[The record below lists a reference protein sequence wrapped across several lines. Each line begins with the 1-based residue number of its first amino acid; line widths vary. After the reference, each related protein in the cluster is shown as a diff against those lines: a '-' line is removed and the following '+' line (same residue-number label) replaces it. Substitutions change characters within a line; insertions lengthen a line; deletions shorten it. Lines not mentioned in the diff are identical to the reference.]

1 MSYSKFGSI
10 VNSEVT
16 LDTVNEV
23 VTFAVNEN
31 NKRIKLTS
39 SGLDDVSSGYN
50 LIPENPL
57 SGPEMTLRSLVAGPG
72 IQLSTLG
79 AGDKLL
85 VTNTHGGSGASGNS
99 NTIHTGGT
107 LSSITFGFLF
117 NRGPSG
123 SIEPEFL
130 ALPREINLKG
140 VIDRTTTAPGVNW
153 RFNQIGFDCALTIA
167 PFALGQLSAGGAIQP
182 SWALGFAEYD
192 AGFGIF
198 PVDYLFRLTIAG
210 LPTVSKPV
218 ASHLNVQLGT
228 FPITAYHVHTV
239 SGTTGPPSSGGNHTH
254 TYASYSLEKE
264 MTTSLGVSIHSFNE
278 DTGTMVLYL
287 RNLSPNNLG
296 IINLLSILLTSTFTL
311 TWTADGAVDGP
322 LNPDTSGSILA
333 ANGITASSNVASR
346 TTALETANTDLT
358 TALSVE
364 SATRLQADNGIVSS
378 LQDFNV
384 RILDLNT
391 SKADLSYVNNQNT
404 IQNNNTTTLLAG
416 KANLAGATF
425 TGPVVLTGTVSGT
438 GFTTAIAVK
447 ADTTYVD
454 TKNNAQDATI
464 ATKANSHDA
473 NFTGITTGINADMV
487 GAYSI
492 LQTYSRYDVDTK
504 NATQDATI
512 AAKANSADVYLK
524 TQTYS
529 QAEADAKFALA
540 GSGGTD
546 LTNYYTKTE
555 TNNLLTTKANSSDL
569 NNYYTKAQIDS
580 TLSTTFNFATVI
592 GWADNS
598 GTRVQLPCSVTRV
611 GNQVQLVVPSFS
623 VNVGNVSRT
632 VLASSSDTTNFPGS
646 VAGIPS
652 TYRPTF
658 DTIVGTCIM
667 TANAARTIGY
677 LLIRSATGILEF
689 YRDQSGQQWNTGTT
703 GIGLFARTSSFTW
716 FSGS

>member
-10 VNSEVT
+10 ENSEVT
-16 LDTVNEV
+16 LATVNEV

-31 NKRIKLTS
+31 NKRIKLMS
-39 SGLDDVSSGYN
+39 DGWDDPERGFN
-50 LIPENPL
+50 LISTNPFP
-57 SGPEMTLRSLVAGPG
+57 GPEMTLRTLVPG
-72 IQLSTLG
+72 DGIEISTINEGQDLRI
-79 AGDKLL
+79 
-85 VTNTHGGSGASGNS
+85 TNTGSSGNS
-99 NTIHTGGT
+99 NTIHVSGT
-107 LSSITFGFLF
+107 LSTITFGFLF

-130 ALPREINLKG
+130 ALPRDINLEG
-140 VIDRTTTAPGVNW
+140 VINRTTTTPGVNW

-167 PFALGQLSAGGAIQP
+167 PFALGQLSAGGTIQP

-296 IINLLSILLTSTFTL
+296 IINLLSILLTSTFSL
-311 TWTADGAVDGP
+311 TWTAVGAVDGS
-322 LNPDTSGSILA
+322 LNPDASGTILA
-333 ANGITASSNVASR
+333 ANG
-346 TTALETANTDLT
+346 LTANTAITDRVSTLET
-358 TALSVE
+358 KLEAKVDTALF
-364 SATRLQADNGIVSS
+364 NGV
-378 LQDFNV
+378 
-384 RILDLNT
+384 
-391 SKADLSYVNNQNT
+391 
-404 IQNNNTTTLLAG
+404 
-416 KANLAGATF
+416 
-425 TGPVVLTGTVSGT
+425 
-438 GFTTAIAVK
+438 
-447 ADTTYVD
+447 
-454 TKNNAQDATI
+454 
-464 ATKANSHDA
+464 
-473 NFTGITTGINADMV
+473 
-487 GAYSI
+487 I
-492 LQTYSRYDVDTK
+492 LQLNNEFGGAVSDLQ
-504 NATQDATI
+504 NANAAQNAII

-524 TQTYS
+524 TQTYTQAEVKALNDAQDATIATKANS
-529 QAEADAKFALA
+529 ADVYLKTQTYSRAEADAKFALA

-555 TNNLLTTKANSSDL
+555 TDNLLTTKANSSDL

-580 TLSTTFNFATVI
+580 TFSTTFNFATVI
-592 GWADNS
+592 GWADNQ
-598 GTRVQLPCSVTRV
+598 GTRAQLFCSVTRV

-623 VNVGNVSRT
+623 VNVGNTSRT
-632 VLASSSDTTNFPGS
+632 VAVSSSDTTNFPGS

-667 TANAARTIGY
+667 TANSAKTIGY
-677 LLIRSATGILEF
+677 LLIRSATGVLEF

-703 GIGLFARTSSFTW
+703 GIGLVMRTSSFTW

>member
-107 LSSITFGFLF
+107 LPSITFGFLF

-182 SWALGFAEYD
+182 SWALGFAEYN

-218 ASHLNVQLGT
+218 ASQLNVQLGT

-239 SGTTGPPSSGGNHTH
+239 SGTSGPPSSGTVINHTH
-254 TYASYSLEKE
+254 TYASYSAEKE
-264 MTTSLGVSIHSFNE
+264 MTTSLGVSIGSFNE
-278 DTGTMVLYL
+278 TTGTMVLYL

-311 TWTADGAVDGP
+311 TWTAVGAVDGS
-322 LNPDTSGSILA
+322 LDPDTSGSILA
-333 ANGITASSNVASR
+333 VNGITANTNV
-346 TTALETANTDLT
+346 TARFESGEYALGLVVGRIDNIIMPVIDDFGTFSTYIGGQVLNLNTAVQTEAKTRGDADNALT
-358 TALSVE
+358 TS
-364 SATRLQADNGIVSS
+364 
-378 LQDFNV
+378 
-384 RILDLNT
+384 
-391 SKADLSYVNNQNT
+391 
-404 IQNNNTTTLLAG
+404 
-416 KANLAGATF
+416 
-425 TGPVVLTGTVSGT
+425 
-438 GFTTAIAVK
+438 
-447 ADTTYVD
+447 
-454 TKNNAQDATI
+454 I
-464 ATKANSHDA
+464 AT
-473 NFTGITTGINADMV
+473 
-487 GAYSI
+487 
-492 LQTYSRYDVDTK
+492 
-504 NATQDATI
+504 
-512 AAKANSADVYLK
+512 KANSADVYLK
-524 TQTYS
+524 TQTYT
-529 QAEADAKFALA
+529 QDEVKALNA
-540 GSGGTD
+540 AQDVVTATKAPLNNPTFTGTVSGI
-546 LTNYYTKTE
+546 TKTMVGLDQVDN
-555 TNNLLTTKANSSDL
+555 TSDVNKPISAAGITKNNSQDALISALQQVPYATTMHAVKSYVFQAAVARALDATGVQSSFVAGV
-569 NNYYTKAQIDS
+569 NFPFF
-580 TLSTTFNFATVI
+580 TLSQPEGYLRTAWT
-592 GWADNS
+592 
-598 GTRVQLPCSVTRV
+598 GTRYCNVLAQLNLQYT
-611 GNQVQLVVPSFS
+611 GGANDNQVQIWLHR
-623 VNVGNVSRT
+623 VGATLPGPAPTTATAVG
-632 VLASSSDTTNFPGS
+632 SSSIGGAFSYTVVRS
-646 VAGIPS
+646 
-652 TYRPTF
+652 
-658 DTIVGTCIM
+658 
-667 TANAARTIGY
+667 TANAWFTAQFNAILPLVGGEYYTMAMQC
-677 LLIRSATGILEF
+677 ATG
-689 YRDQSGQQWNTGTT
+689 NTYNVT
-703 GIGLFARTSSFTW
+703 GLLSLQTLYGV
-716 FSGS
+716 